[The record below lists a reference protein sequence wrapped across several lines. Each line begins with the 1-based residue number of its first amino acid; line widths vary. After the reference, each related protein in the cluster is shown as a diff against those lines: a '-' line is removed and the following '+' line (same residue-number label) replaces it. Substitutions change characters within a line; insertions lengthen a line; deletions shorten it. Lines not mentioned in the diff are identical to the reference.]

1 VTFFSF
7 LRGCLRF
14 FPDSPAPFRER
25 LPRGLSGK
33 VFLSCPPALSPF
45 LLLLPLLL
53 SASPARADSAGLS
66 PRGFS
71 LTVVLGL
78 VLAAAVGSF
87 FAGRQTGLRRLPADE
102 GASGG
107 VEASQA
113 AVLEKTDQAK
123 EALPSP
129 SEKKMEPAER
139 TDLLLEGQEL
149 ARMGFFRV
157 DLETGSVE
165 ASPFLKKLFGF
176 GPDEVLTFQE
186 YESRI
191 HPDDRSRVRAAREQ
205 AFSAGEDLYDL
216 RYRVSPGSRVIHQV
230 FARVHVIR
238 NPNGRPSGLFGVIQ
252 DLSEREEMEN
262 RLRVSQELFRQYME
276 NAPSALIMASPQG
289 RIQDVSPSAE
299 RLFRLSREQL
309 LEMTLLDLFPLNYVD
324 EGRKRLREL
333 AARGHLSVEV
343 PFRTSTGKAGWG
355 RWDAVSLSKGAYL
368 VFLTD
373 LTQEHEAQEALLH
386 SEAAFKRLAENIPTL
401 IFRVDE
407 DLRLVYL
414 NPSTERFFGK
424 TSEELQCKTL
434 ADSGLSSAFLR
445 QWTERLKDVFRTG
458 QGMRFEVNLDTG
470 ATVRYLQTVLVP
482 EKADLGIVR
491 SVLAVSTDITEIKRQ
506 EARTQQ
512 QRDFLDA
519 LIRNAGE
526 GIAVFDSTGRFLVF
540 NPAMEAMTGWK
551 LEELQPPAIS
561 YSFSRGE
568 GAAEAASGI
577 LKALEG
583 VASEEERLL
592 PCRGDVLKT
601 VMVSSSPLSGNPE
614 ALTLVL
620 VRDITEQKR
629 ATEALA
635 RERAYLDML
644 FENAPD
650 GMVVTDRFG
659 QILRLNRRFSEMF
672 GYERQEAMGRQIDTL
687 VAQGGYAREGMTLT
701 RQVASGRTVSIE
713 TERIRKDGTTFPCRA
728 IGIPI
733 RLEGGD
739 VHLYILYHDLTE
751 IRQREAELRLANEVV
766 KSSPVILFR
775 WGNGTG
781 SPIEYV
787 SENVRLWG
795 YEPEELVSGR
805 KLYSELI
812 HPEDRE
818 KTLQEVR
825 DFVSQGRD
833 EFQQEYRVVKK
844 NGETIWVNDQTR
856 VVKTAEGSIA
866 FYQGV
871 VLDITE
877 KKRFELLLEENYQTM
892 RRAWD
897 ETIGVL
903 STTVEMRDPY
913 TAGHQRRVARLA
925 GAIARK
931 MGVLEQILFAV
942 ERASLLHDIGKIE
955 VPAEIL
961 SKPGSLSAI
970 EMGIVKQHV
979 EAGWKIL
986 KDIDLPWPLAEI
998 VYQHHEFL
1006 DGSGYPRG
1014 LKGGEICLEARII
1027 TVADI
1032 VEAMASHRPF
1042 RPSRG
1047 LDAALSEIEH
1057 QRGITLDERA
1067 VDACLELFRQE
1078 GFTLGGN

>member
-1 VTFFSF
+1 MAFSF
-7 LRGCLRF
+7 LFRGCSRNCHA
-14 FPDSPAPFRER
+14 SPALFRER
-25 LPRGLSGK
+25 LRGSLSGK
-33 VFLSCPPALSPF
+33 GPLSCPPLFP
-45 LLLLPLLL
+45 LCLPLPAALL
-53 SASPARADSAGLS
+53 FAAPAQAAPADLPPGGLS
-66 PRGFS
+66 LP
-71 LTVVLGL
+71 VVAVL
-78 VLAAAVGSF
+78 VLAAAVGAF
-87 FAGRQTGLRRLPADE
+87 FAGRHTAPAGKKANAGSHG
-102 GASGG
+102 GAAPP
-107 VEASQA
+107 EA
-113 AVLEKTDQAK
+113 AVPDAAGPSK
-123 EALPSP
+123 EVPNP
-129 SEKKMEPAER
+129 PVERKEFPAEGE
-139 TDLLLEGQEL
+139 DLLLEAQEL

-157 DLETGSVE
+157 DLESGSIE
-165 ASPFLKKLFGF
+165 ASPFLKKLFAF
-176 GPDEVLTFQE
+176 GPGEAMTFQD

-191 HPDDRSRVRAAREQ
+191 HPDDRARVRAAREQ
-205 AFSAGEDLYDL
+205 SLSAGEDLYEL
-216 RYRVSPGSRVIHQV
+216 RYRISPGGRTVRHVS
-230 FARVHVIR
+230 ARVHVIR
-238 NPNGRPSGLFGVIQ
+238 APDGRPTGLSGVIQ
-252 DLSEREEMEN
+252 DLSEREEMES

-276 NAPSALIMASPQG
+276 NAPSALIMASAQG
-289 RIQDVSPSAE
+289 RIQDASPSAE

-309 LEMTLLDLFPLNYVD
+309 LEMTLLDLFPANYVD

-355 RWDAVSLSKGAYL
+355 RWDAVSLSQGAYL

-373 LTQEHEAQEALLH
+373 LTQEHEAQEALVH
-386 SEAAFKRLAENIPTL
+386 SEAAFKRLAENLPTL

-407 DLRLVYL
+407 DFRLVYL

-424 TSEELQCKTL
+424 TSDELQCKTL
-434 ADSGLSSAFLR
+434 EESGLPPAFLR

-458 QGMRFEVNLDTG
+458 QGMRFEVTLDTG
-470 ATVRYLQTVLVP
+470 ASVRYLQTALVP

-561 YSFSRGE
+561 YSFSRAE
-568 GAAEAASGI
+568 GAEEAVAGI

-601 VMVSSSPLSGNPE
+601 VMVSSSPLSGNPDS
-614 ALTLVL
+614 LTLVL

-659 QILRLNRRFSEMF
+659 QVLRLNRRFSEMF
-672 GYERQEAMGRQIDTL
+672 GYERHEALGRQIDSL
-687 VAQGGYAREGMTLT
+687 VAQGPYGQEGKTLT
-701 RQVASGRTVSIE
+701 RQVASGRAISVE
-713 TERIRKDGTTFPCRA
+713 TERIRKDGTPFPCRA

-775 WGNGTG
+775 WGNGPG

-795 YEPEELVSGR
+795 YEPEELASGR
-805 KLYSELI
+805 KLYADLI
-812 HPEDRE
+812 DPEDRE

-825 DFVSQGRD
+825 DFVGEGRD
-833 EFQQEYRVVKK
+833 EFHQEYRVVKK
-844 NGETIWVNDQTR
+844 NGEKIWVNDQTR
-856 VVKTAEGSIA
+856 VVRAADGAIA
-866 FYQGV
+866 FFQGV
-871 VLDITE
+871 VLDVTE
-877 KKRFELLLEENYQTM
+877 KKRFELLLEENYRTM

-897 ETIGVL
+897 ETIEVL

-931 MGVLEQILFAV
+931 LGIQEQALFAV

-986 KDIDLPWPLAEI
+986 KNIALPWPLAEI

-1014 LKGGEICLEARII
+1014 LKDGEICIEARII

-1047 LDAALSEIEH
+1047 LEAALAEIER
-1057 QRGITLDERA
+1057 QKGITLDEKV
-1067 VDACLELFRQE
+1067 VDACLELFLRE
-1078 GFTLGGN
+1078 GFTLEKL

>member
-1 VTFFSF
+1 MAFSF
-7 LRGCLRF
+7 LRGCSCFRGV
-14 FPDSPAPFRER
+14 SPALFHGGNPGVPSRRAVFACLRNARFQVFLPFSLFFLFSVLVFEA
-25 LPRGLSGK
+25 PAHAAAAGSPSHGLS
-33 VFLSCPPALSPF
+33 
-45 LLLLPLLL
+45 LPL
-53 SASPARADSAGLS
+53 AG
-66 PRGFS
+66 
-71 LTVVLGL
+71 GL
-78 VLAAAVGSF
+78 VLAAALAAF
-87 FAGRQTGLRRLPADE
+87 LAGRQTAPRKEQSRSGQAEPPASREPELP
-102 GASGG
+102 
-107 VEASQA
+107 EATVQA
-113 AVLEKTDQAK
+113 QRVQPGENESLLS
-123 EALPSP
+123 EA
-129 SEKKMEPAER
+129 
-139 TDLLLEGQEL
+139 QEL
-149 ARMGFFRV
+149 ARIGFFRA
-157 DLETGSVE
+157 DLQTGSVE
-165 ASPFLKKLFGF
+165 ASPFLRDLFGF
-176 GPDEVLTFQE
+176 GPEEPLSFQD
-186 YESRI
+186 YERRI
-191 HPDDRSRVRAAREQ
+191 HPEDRSRVRAAREQ
-205 AFSAGEDLYDL
+205 AFAGKDDLYEI
-216 RYRVSPGSRVIHQV
+216 RYRVSPGSRVVRQVSARIHV
-230 FARVHVIR
+230 VRGDE
-238 NPNGRPSGLFGVIQ
+238 GRPMGLFGVIQ
-252 DLSEREEMEN
+252 DLTDRLEVES
-262 RLRVSQELFRQYME
+262 RLRISQELFRQYME
-276 NAPSALIMASPQG
+276 NAPSAVIMASAQG
-289 RIQDVSPSAE
+289 RIQDASPSAE

-309 LEMTLLDLFPLNYVD
+309 LGMVLLDLFPTDYVD

-333 AARGHLSVEV
+333 AGRGHLSVEA
-343 PFRTSTGKAGWG
+343 PFRTAAGKVGWG
-355 RWDAVSLSKGAYL
+355 RWDAVSLSQGAYM

-373 LTQEHEAQEALLH
+373 LTQEHETQEALLH
-386 SEAAFKRLAENIPTL
+386 SEEAFKRLAENLPTL

-407 DLRLVYL
+407 DFRMVYL
-414 NPSTERFFGK
+414 NPSTERFFGR
-424 TSEELQCKTL
+424 TMEELQCKPL
-434 ADSGLSSAFLR
+434 EDSGLPVVFIR
-445 QWTERLKDVFRTG
+445 QWLDRLKDVFRTA
-458 QGMRFEVNLDTG
+458 QGMRFEVTLDTG
-470 ATVRYLQTVLVP
+470 AMVRHLQTALVP

-491 SVLAVSTDITEIKRQ
+491 SVLAVSTDITDIKRQ

-512 QRDFLDA
+512 QRDFLDT
-519 LIRNAGE
+519 LIRNAGD

-568 GAAEAASGI
+568 GAAAAMAGI

-583 VASEEERLL
+583 VDSEEERFL
-592 PCRGDVLKT
+592 PCRGDVVKT
-601 VMVSSSPLSGNPE
+601 VMVSSSPLSGNPDK
-614 ALTLVL
+614 LTLVI

-659 QILRLNRRFSEMF
+659 QILRVNRRFSEMF

-701 RQVASGRTVSIE
+701 RQVASGRAVSVE
-713 TERIRKDGTTFPCRA
+713 TERVRKDGTLFPCRA

-775 WGNGTG
+775 WGNEQG
-781 SPIEYV
+781 SPIDYV

-795 YEPEELVSGR
+795 YEPGELVSGR
-805 KLYSELI
+805 KPYAELI

-825 DFVSQGRD
+825 DFVEESRD
-833 EFQQEYRVVKK
+833 EFQQEYRVVMKD
-844 NGETIWVNDQTR
+844 GETIWVNDQTR
-856 VVKTAEGSIA
+856 VVRTEAGSIA

-877 KKRFELLLEENYQTM
+877 KKRFEILLEENYRTM

-897 ETIGVL
+897 ETIEVL

-931 MGVLEQILFAV
+931 LGVPEQSLFAV
-942 ERASLLHDIGKIE
+942 ERASLLHDVGKIE

-961 SKPGSLSAI
+961 SKPGSLSPI

-986 KDIDLPWPLAEI
+986 KNIALPWPLAEI
-998 VYQHHEFL
+998 VYQHHELL

-1014 LKGGEICLEARII
+1014 LRGEEICLEARII

-1047 LDAALSEIEH
+1047 LEAALEEIG
-1057 QRGITLDERA
+1057 QQKGKTLDWQV
-1067 VDACLELFRQE
+1067 VDACLELFRGE
-1078 GFTLGGN
+1078 GFTLEKP